1 MRSHVGTIPLGHAP
15 GARSRRER
23 IELSIIVPFQDQ
35 ASALP
40 HCLERLQRV
49 GEQLAL
55 PCEFLFVDGGSG
67 DGGAEYLA
75 RQALG
80 CPQIRLVRPGRKP
93 GKEGA
98 KTAGLGLA
106 LGDAMVVLDAELR
119 DPPELIPRMVSA
131 WREGADVVLMQ
142 RRTRAGE
149 RLDRRIHAEP
159 ARQPIDHTSK
169 IDAPVDGADFCLMT
183 REAVDALQLLPER
196 EGCTKELFASLGMQT
211 RVIEYDH
218 APRADSG
225 TRSSAL
231 RLLREAIGSITSS
244 SNPFSGWG
252 TPVGIVSVAGLG
264 LWLLLLGESMMG
276 RASPASAISFFDGAK
291 LLDEQLFVF
300 LNSLGSERWDG
311 LWLFVTHKLAWIPFY
326 AGLVYLLYRNF
337 GLKNTLVIIALI
349 TVMAAA
355 TDQLSNL
362 FKHGF
367 ERPRPCRE
375 EHLQEVIRYIAP
387 RCGRYGYFSAHAA
400 SSMALAIFLGLL
412 FRKTHRYLAP
422 LLLVWSSMVGFS
434 RIYVGVHY
442 PLDVLT
448 GMAIGA
454 LVGWLIYKLAHR
466 LDLSRVPQSFGRAY
480 RPFNVHGSV
489 PKPGRRQT

>member
-1 MRSHVGTIPLGHAP
+1 MRPHVGNIPLGHAP
-15 GARSRRER
+15 VPSPRRER
-23 IELSIIVPFQDQ
+23 IELSIIVPFHDQ

-40 HCLERLQRV
+40 HCLERLRRV
-49 GEQLAL
+49 GEQLAV
-55 PCEFLFVDGGSG
+55 PCEFLFVDGGSS
-67 DGGAEYLA
+67 DGGAEFLA
-75 RQALG
+75 RQAAS

-93 GKEGA
+93 GKDGA
-98 KTAGLGLA
+98 MTAGLGLA
-106 LGDAMVVLDAELR
+106 LGDALVVLDADLR

-142 RRTRAGE
+142 RRVRAGE
-149 RLDRRIHAEP
+149 PVGKPVVADPAGHAIDQTGNVDDPLHAGDFRLM
-159 ARQPIDHTSK
+159 ARK
-169 IDAPVDGADFCLMT
+169 AL
-183 REAVDALQLLPER
+183 DALQLLPQR
-196 EGCTKELFASLGMQT
+196 NDRTKELFARVGIET

-218 APRADSG
+218 APGAGCGSRSG
-225 TRSSAL
+225 TL
-231 RLLREAIGSITSS
+231 RLLRQAIGSIASS
-244 SNPFSGWG
+244 PTPPFRWG
-252 TPVGIVSVAGLG
+252 TPVGVALVAGLG
-264 LWLLLLGESMMG
+264 LWLLLLGESVLG
-276 RASPASAISFFDGAK
+276 QPSPASAISFFGGVK

-300 LNSLGSERWDG
+300 LNSLGSEPWDG
-311 LWLFVTHKLAWIPFY
+311 LWLFITHKLTWIPFY

-375 EHLQEVIRYIAP
+375 EHLSEVIRYIAP

-400 SSMALAIFLGLL
+400 SSMALAVFLGLL

-422 LLLVWSSMVGFS
+422 VLLVWSSMVGFS

-448 GMAIGA
+448 GMVVGA
-454 LVGWLIYKLAHR
+454 LVGWLIYRLAQR
-466 LDLSRVPQSFGRAY
+466 LELSRAPQSFGHAC
-480 RPFNVHGSV
+480 RPSNGHGSL

>member
-1 MRSHVGTIPLGHAP
+1 MRSHAGTIPLGHGP
-15 GARSRRER
+15 GPRPRRER

-35 ASALP
+35 APALP

-49 GEQLAL
+49 SEQLAL
-55 PCEFLFVDGGSG
+55 PCEFLFVDGGGS

-80 CPQIRLVRPGRKP
+80 CPQIRLMRPGRRP
-93 GKEGA
+93 GMEGA

-142 RRTRAGE
+142 RRA
-149 RLDRRIHAEP
+149 HAHT
-159 ARQPIDHTSK
+159 HTSK
-169 IDAPVDGADFCLMT
+169 VDDPADGGDVCLMT
-183 REAVDALQLLPER
+183 RKAVDALQLLPER
-196 EGCTKELFASLGMQT
+196 RGRTQELFASLGMQV
-211 RVIEYDH
+211 RVIEYDR
-218 APRADSG
+218 APRAGSG
-225 TRSSAL
+225 AKSSAL
-231 RLLREAIGSITSS
+231 RLLRETIEGITSFATPS
-244 SNPFSGWG
+244 SGWG
-252 TPVGIVSVAGLG
+252 APVGVALVAGLG

-276 RASPASAISFFDGAK
+276 RPSPASAISFLDGVK
-291 LLDEQLFVF
+291 LLDEQLFVY

-311 LWLFVTHKLAWIPFY
+311 LWLFVTHKLTWIPFY

-349 TVMAAA
+349 TVMATA

-375 EHLQEVIRYIAP
+375 AHLQEVIRYIAP

-400 SSMALAIFLGLL
+400 SSMALAVFLGLL
-412 FRKTHRYLAP
+412 FRNTHRYLAP

-454 LVGWLIYKLAHR
+454 LVGWLIYKLALR
-466 LDLSRVPQSFGRAY
+466 LELSRVPQSFGRAY
-480 RPFNVHGSV
+480 RPFHVHGSV